1 MNVYATT
8 ETAGLAAECEHHT
21 GLHLFEDLVIAE
33 VVDASHRPV
42 PPGDFGSKVLVTVLG
57 SRTLPLIRYELSD
70 SVRLAP
76 PGPCPCGRP
85 FARIDAIQGRQEESL
100 ALTGLTGGPVTVQP
114 GTFHRVMD
122 LAAVAEWQVVH
133 DQDSDALTV
142 LVAGQGSGFAPED
155 LRARL
160 RGELERL
167 GAVAP
172 DIHVKT
178 VAKVPRTALGKAPL
192 IRSTSHT

>member
-1 MNVYATT
+1 
-8 ETAGLAAECEHHT
+8 
-21 GLHLFEDLVIAE
+21 LVA
-33 VVDASHRPV
+33 
-42 PPGDFGSKVLVTVLG
+42 VLR

-85 FARIDAIQGRQEESL
+85 YARIEAIQGRQEESL
-100 ALTGLTGGPVTVQP
+100 TLTGLTGGPVTAQS
-114 GTFHRVMD
+114 GIFHRVMD
-122 LAAVAEWQVVH
+122 LVAVAEWQVVR
-133 DQDSDALTV
+133 DQDADALTV
-142 LVAGQGSGFAPED
+142 LAAGQGSGFAPED

-172 DIHVKT
+172 AIHVDI
-178 VAKVPRTALGKAPL
+178 VDKVPVRHSAGRRSSARHRTNRPWWARVQSANPVLGVHA
-192 IRSTSHT
+192 